1 MIMKSN
7 TIIEG
12 RISYDELPYVSKA
25 TWNNSK
31 FKASE
36 GVMLD
41 DRRYIRFSDIYWGST
56 EKNPIRVKGSSP
68 SNINNLATSRKQ
80 GIDTEAPR
88 PVVVECNITSPCGDV
103 YRYKA
108 ENGIT
113 RKKADYENNQQGGGD
128 WYNVVSYHDTKG
140 HSAAYNREV
149 FLHLL
154 NDELP
159 QLVHDKSDLEMSVTN
174 LITNGDLAKE
184 EGAIKAFVVE
194 AAPNLSKQIRN
205 DVVRRI
211 LRDQDVPTK
220 TITWRDNECK
230 DWYSDEC
237 IEADETK
244 VDYFFATHYFQDR
257 IYPVLKQFADSG
269 EVQVISEHISPKSD
283 SINEVK
289 RLRDLTEHKWM
300 ECKEVLKAVSQ
311 YMYANDFELPV
322 QRGLWQPQIQDGD
335 DQEDDNHFVRYSPPS
350 VKSNDH

>member
-1 MIMKSN
+1 MKSN

-12 RISYDELPYVSKA
+12 RISYDELPYVSKE
-25 TWNNSK
+25 TWNNTK

-149 FLHLL
+149 FLHLQ

-335 DQEDDNHFVRYSPPS
+335 DQEDDNHFVRYSLPS

>member
-1 MIMKSN
+1 MKSN

-12 RISYDELPYVSKA
+12 RISYDELPYVSKE
-25 TWNNSK
+25 TWNNTK

-149 FLHLL
+149 FLHLQ

-335 DQEDDNHFVRYSPPS
+335 DQEDDNHFVRYSSPS

>member
-1 MIMKSN
+1 MKSN

-149 FLHLL
+149 FLHLQ

-335 DQEDDNHFVRYSPPS
+335 DQEDDNHFVRYSPPP
-350 VKSNDH
+350 VKPNDH

>member
-1 MIMKSN
+1 MINSN
-7 TIIEG
+7 AIIEG
-12 RISYDELPYVSKA
+12 RISYDELPYVSKE

-41 DRRYIRFSDIYWGST
+41 DRQYIRYNDIYWGST
-56 EKNPIRVKGSSP
+56 EKNPVRVKGSSP

-149 FLHLL
+149 FLHLQ
-154 NDELP
+154 NDDLP
-159 QLVHDKSDLEMSVTN
+159 QLVHDKSDLEMSVSN

-257 IYPVLKQFADSG
+257 IYPVLKQYADSG

-300 ECKEVLKAVSQ
+300 ECKEVLTAVSQ

-335 DQEDDNHFVRYSPPS
+335 DQEDDNHFVRYSPPP
-350 VKSNDH
+350 VKPKDH

>member
-1 MIMKSN
+1 MKSN

-12 RISYDELPYVSKA
+12 RISYDELPYVSKE
-25 TWNNSK
+25 TWNNTK

-149 FLHLL
+149 FLHLQ

>member
-1 MIMKSN
+1 MKSN

-149 FLHLL
+149 FLHLQ

>member
-1 MIMKSN
+1 MKSN

-149 FLHLL
+149 FLHLQ
-154 NDELP
+154 NDDLP

-335 DQEDDNHFVRYSPPS
+335 DQEDDNHFVRYSPPP
-350 VKSNDH
+350 VKPNDH

>member
-1 MIMKSN
+1 M
-7 TIIEG
+7 
-12 RISYDELPYVSKA
+12 
-25 TWNNSK
+25 
-31 FKASE
+31 
-36 GVMLD
+36 
-41 DRRYIRFSDIYWGST
+41 
-56 EKNPIRVKGSSP
+56 
-68 SNINNLATSRKQ
+68 
-80 GIDTEAPR
+80 
-88 PVVVECNITSPCGDV
+88 ECNITSPCGDV

-149 FLHLL
+149 FLHLQ

>member
-1 MIMKSN
+1 MKSN

-12 RISYDELPYVSKA
+12 RISYDELPYVSKE
-25 TWNNSK
+25 TWNNTK

-149 FLHLL
+149 FLHLQ

-335 DQEDDNHFVRYSPPS
+335 DQEDDNHFVRYSPPP
-350 VKSNDH
+350 VKPNDH

>member
-1 MIMKSN
+1 MKSN

-12 RISYDELPYVSKA
+12 RISYDELPYVSKE
-25 TWNNSK
+25 TWNNTK

-149 FLHLL
+149 FLHLQ
-154 NDELP
+154 NDDLP

>member
-1 MIMKSN
+1 MKSN

-12 RISYDELPYVSKA
+12 RISYDELPYVSKE
-25 TWNNSK
+25 TWNNTK

-149 FLHLL
+149 FLHLQ
-154 NDELP
+154 NDDLP

-335 DQEDDNHFVRYSPPS
+335 DQEDDNHFVRYSPPP
-350 VKSNDH
+350 VKPNDH

>member
-1 MIMKSN
+1 MIKSD

-12 RISYDELPYVSKA
+12 RISYDELPYVSKE
-25 TWNNSK
+25 TWSNSK
-31 FKASE
+31 FKSSE
-36 GVMLD
+36 GVLLD
-41 DRRYIRFSDIYWGST
+41 DRQYIRFSDIYWGST

-149 FLHLL
+149 FLHLQ

>member
-1 MIMKSN
+1 MKSN

-12 RISYDELPYVSKA
+12 RISYDELPYVSKE

-41 DRRYIRFSDIYWGST
+41 DRIYIRFSDIYWGST

-149 FLHLL
+149 FLHLQ
-154 NDELP
+154 NDDLP

-174 LITNGDLAKE
+174 LITNGDLVKE

-335 DQEDDNHFVRYSPPS
+335 DQEDDNHFVRYSPPP
-350 VKSNDH
+350 VKPNDH

>member
-12 RISYDELPYVSKA
+12 RISYDELPYVSKE
-25 TWNNSK
+25 TWNNTK

-149 FLHLL
+149 FLHLQ
-154 NDELP
+154 NDDLP

-335 DQEDDNHFVRYSPPS
+335 DQEDDNHFVRYSPPP
-350 VKSNDH
+350 VKPNDH

>member
-1 MIMKSN
+1 MKSN

-113 RKKADYENNQQGGGD
+113 RKKADFENNQIINQ
-128 WYNVVSYHDTKG
+128 
-140 HSAAYNREV
+140 
-149 FLHLL
+149 
-154 NDELP
+154 
-159 QLVHDKSDLEMSVTN
+159 KS
-174 LITNGDLAKE
+174 
-184 EGAIKAFVVE
+184 F
-194 AAPNLSKQIRN
+194 
-205 DVVRRI
+205 
-211 LRDQDVPTK
+211 
-220 TITWRDNECK
+220 
-230 DWYSDEC
+230 
-237 IEADETK
+237 
-244 VDYFFATHYFQDR
+244 
-257 IYPVLKQFADSG
+257 
-269 EVQVISEHISPKSD
+269 
-283 SINEVK
+283 SI
-289 RLRDLTEHKWM
+289 
-300 ECKEVLKAVSQ
+300 
-311 YMYANDFELPV
+311 
-322 QRGLWQPQIQDGD
+322 
-335 DQEDDNHFVRYSPPS
+335 
-350 VKSNDH
+350 